1 MASVCH
7 LEFKNLNL
15 VAVIKCTK
23 FHHNR
28 IIFTEDFHISGH
40 PPSWICNDVITQH
53 PVIDFHCL
61 RFFTLNGLPVF
72 LQSSHIRDWQTDRQT
87 DKQISS
93 SFKAPFPLCG
103 RRLNKYTA
111 LEKKRVSILHCAGSV
126 GLIINRSV
134 HWQDAWPNAQP
145 SCRRRPVDDRIQYS
159 TQYCI
164 SAEHLTLISHGLL
177 STVRSDHSLTSRSL
191 HTPRLFVRVT
201 KLHEPDK
208 SKRLTCS
215 V

>member
-1 MASVCH
+1 MASVRH

-61 RFFTLNGLPVF
+61 RFFTLNGLLVF
-72 LQSSHIRDWQTDRQT
+72 LQSSHIRDWQTERQTDRQT
-87 DKQISS
+87 NRYRHRLKLRSH
-93 SFKAPFPLCG
+93 FVG
-103 RRLNKYTA
+103 RRLNKYTS
-111 LEKKRVSILHCAGSV
+111 LEKKRGSILHCAGSV

-145 SCRRRPVDDRIQYS
+145 SCRRRPVDDRIHYS

-164 SAEHLTLISHGLL
+164 SAEHLTLISHGFL

-191 HTPRLFVRVT
+191 HTTTFCRC
-201 KLHEPDK
+201 D
-208 SKRLTCS
+208 
-215 V
+215 